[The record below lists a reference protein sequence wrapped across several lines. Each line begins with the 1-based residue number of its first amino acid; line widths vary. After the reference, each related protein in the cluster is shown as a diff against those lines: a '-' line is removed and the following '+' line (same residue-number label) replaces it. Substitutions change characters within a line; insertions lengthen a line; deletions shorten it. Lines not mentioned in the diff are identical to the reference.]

1 MKKESNNVSDA
12 NQKLPLQGAGGRP
25 LRIII
30 SGGGTGGHIFP
41 AIAIA
46 NALKNI
52 DPAIEILFV
61 GANGRME
68 MEKVPAAG
76 YKIIGLDIQGIQRN
90 SIWKNVMFPVKLVN
104 SVRRALKIIKD
115 FKPDAAVGVGGYASG
130 PLLYA
135 ASLKNIPY
143 LIQEQNSYAG
153 ITNKWLGKNAKKIC
167 VAFDGMEKFFPA
179 GKIIKTG
186 NPIRKDAVNVAGK
199 HMQALELFKLSAFK
213 KTILITGGSL
223 GARTL
228 NNSITAGL
236 DKLIA
241 ADIQIIWQTGKFYY
255 KQIIEKLGEDYH
267 PDVKIKEFLSRMDL
281 AYAAADI
288 IISRAGAGTIAEL
301 CMVKKPVILVPSP
314 NVAEDHQTKNALA
327 LVQEDAAIF
336 LADRNAET
344 KLVDRAIELLD
355 DRDLQKKLGTNIGK
369 MAMPNADE
377 VIARELLKLTI
388 NNN

>member
-1 MKKESNNVSDA
+1 MKK
-12 NQKLPLQGAGGRP
+12 
-25 LRIII
+25 III

-46 NALKNI
+46 NALKKL
-52 DPAIEILFV
+52 DPTIQILFV

-76 YKIIGLDIQGIQRN
+76 YEIIGLDIQGIQRG
-90 SIWKNVMFPVKLVN
+90 SIKKNLLFPFKLLK
-104 SVRRALKIIKD
+104 SVRDAIKIIRE

-135 ASLKNIPY
+135 ASLKKVPY

-153 ITNKWLGKNAKKIC
+153 ITNKWLAKKAKKIC

-179 GKIIKTG
+179 DKIIKTG
-186 NPIRKDAVNVAGK
+186 NPIRRDSVDIQGK
-199 HMQALELFKLSAFK
+199 HMQALELYKLSAFK
-213 KTILITGGSL
+213 QTILVVGGSL

-228 NNSITAGL
+228 NESIMAGL

-241 ADIQIIWQTGKFYY
+241 ADVQVIWQTGKFYY
-255 KQIIEKLGEDYH
+255 KGIIEKLGENYH
-267 PDVKIKEFLSRMDL
+267 ENIKIVEFLNRMDL
-281 AYAAADI
+281 AYAAADA

-301 CMVKKPVILVPSP
+301 CAVKKPVILVPSP

-327 LVQEDAAIF
+327 LVQDHAAEFI
-336 LADRNAET
+336 ADRDARE
-344 KLVDRAIELLD
+344 KLVNKALELLKD
-355 DRDLQKKLGTNIGK
+355 AHTEKILSENIGK
-369 MAMPNADE
+369 LALPNADE
-377 VIARELLKLTI
+377 VIAEEVMKLSQKS
-388 NNN
+388 